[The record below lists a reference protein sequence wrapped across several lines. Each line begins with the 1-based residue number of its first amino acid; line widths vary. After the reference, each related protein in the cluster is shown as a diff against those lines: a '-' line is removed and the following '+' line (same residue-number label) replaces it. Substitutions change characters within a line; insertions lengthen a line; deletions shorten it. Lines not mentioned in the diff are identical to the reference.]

1 MTPLARHAGPVAVA
15 AGTLFATTHLGL
27 YSVMDRT
34 DIVAMAAGPAFRVAN
49 IAYAGMFSFLLIAL
63 VALYE
68 RQAGAGARA
77 GTLGFCA
84 AVIGTLNLG
93 ANMWFEAFAVP
104 WLLETVPQILTVEK
118 AVIWQVGFVSSYVLF
133 ALGWVLFGI
142 SCLRAR
148 VFPAALSVAVVVA
161 GVIGYAAAMP
171 PFGVPLGL
179 AIAAMGAW
187 LIHSDRSARAA
198 DAEPAAARP

>member
-34 DIVAMAAGPAFRVAN
+34 DIVAMSADPAFRAAS

-68 RQAGAGARA
+68 RQASAGARA

-84 AVIGTLNLG
+84 AVVGTVNLG
-93 ANMWFEAFAVP
+93 ANMWFEALAVP
-104 WLLETVPQILTVEK
+104 WLLETVPQVLTVEK
-118 AVIWQVGFVSSYVLF
+118 AAIWQVGFVSSYVLF

-142 SCLRAR
+142 SCLRAH
-148 VFPAALSVAVVVA
+148 VFPPALALAVVAA
-161 GVIGYAAAMP
+161 GVVGYAAAMP
-171 PFGVPLGL
+171 PFGVPIGL
-179 AIAAMGAW
+179 AIAAVGAW
-187 LIHSDRSARAA
+187 LIRADRAARA
-198 DAEPAAARP
+198 ETVAAS

>member
-15 AGTLFATTHLGL
+15 AGTLFAAAHLGV

-34 DIVAMAAGPAFRVAN
+34 DIVAMSAEPAMRVGN
-49 IAYAGMFSFLLIAL
+49 IAYAGTFAFLLIAL

-68 RQAGAGARA
+68 RQASAGARA

-84 AVIGTLNLG
+84 AVVGTFSLG

-104 WLLETVPQILTVEK
+104 WLIESLPQILTIEK
-118 AVIWQVGFVSSYVLF
+118 AVIWQVGFVSSYILF

-148 VFPAALSVAVVVA
+148 VFPPALALAVVAA
-161 GVIGYAAAMP
+161 GVVGYFAGMP
-171 PFGVPLGL
+171 PFGVPIGL
-179 AIAAMGAW
+179 AVAAMGAW
-187 LIHSDRSARAA
+187 LIRADRAARA
-198 DAEPAAARP
+198 ETVAAS

>member
-1 MTPLARHAGPVAVA
+1 MTPLARNAGPVAFA
-15 AGTLFATTHLGL
+15 AGVLFATTHLGL
-27 YSVMDRT
+27 YSLMDRT
-34 DIVAMAAGPAFRVAN
+34 DIVAMSADPAFRAVN

-68 RQAGAGARA
+68 RQASAGVRA

-84 AVIGTLNLG
+84 AVVGTFSLG

-104 WLLETVPQILTVEK
+104 WLVESLPQILTIEK
-118 AVIWQVGFVSSYVLF
+118 AAIWQVGFLSSYILF

-148 VFPAALSVAVVVA
+148 IFPPALALALVAA
-161 GVIGYAAAMP
+161 GVIGYFAGMP

-179 AIAAMGAW
+179 AIAGMGSW
-187 LIHSDRSARAA
+187 LIRADRAARAETPVA
-198 DAEPAAARP
+198 TT